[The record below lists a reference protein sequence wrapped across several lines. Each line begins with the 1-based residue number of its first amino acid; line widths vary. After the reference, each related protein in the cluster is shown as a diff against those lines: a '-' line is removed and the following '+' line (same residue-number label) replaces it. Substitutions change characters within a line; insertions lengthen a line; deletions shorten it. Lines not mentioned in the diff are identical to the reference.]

1 MSIGTQRTAGN
12 ADWSA
17 PPALYT
23 DSPPTRIVAVSG
35 GDGIAIQELL
45 TRLTHRWTAGGAH
58 VAGVVEETSPGL
70 PKSCGGARLR
80 NLRTGAAYEI
90 YQDLGPRSTACCL
103 DARGFAEACQHVID
117 DIADCDVVVLSK
129 FGKLE
134 ADRGGLLA
142 AFTAAALLEK
152 PVLTA
157 VSPTFVDSYRAFVG
171 PFGGFAPP
179 DEETLYAWGCAARVP
194 ALAD

>member
-1 MSIGTQRTAGN
+1 MSISTQRLAGN
-12 ADWSA
+12 ADWLA
-17 PPALYT
+17 PLTLYA
-23 DSPPTRIVAVSG
+23 DSPSTRIVAVAG
-35 GDGIAIQELL
+35 ADGIAIQELL
-45 TRLTHRWTAGGAH
+45 TRLAQRWMAGGVR

-80 NLRTGAAYEI
+80 NLRTAAAYEI

-103 DARGFAEACQHVID
+103 DARGFAEACQHVVD
-117 DIADCDVVVLSK
+117 DIAECDVVVLSK

-157 VSPTFVDSYRAFVG
+157 VSPAFADSYRGFVG
-171 PFGGFAPP
+171 PFGGFVPP
-179 DEETLYAWGCAARVP
+179 DEDMLHAWGRLARAP
-194 ALAD
+194 SMAD